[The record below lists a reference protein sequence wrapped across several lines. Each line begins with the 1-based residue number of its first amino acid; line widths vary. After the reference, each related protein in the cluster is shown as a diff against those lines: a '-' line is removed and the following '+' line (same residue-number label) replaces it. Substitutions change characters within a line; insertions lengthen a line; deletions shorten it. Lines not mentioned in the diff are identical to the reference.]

1 MSTAS
6 LYSTMTDVLLVCLML
21 QVFALVGT
29 IALLTVPI
37 VPGELRFWHLL
48 RIQQTRKWITRR
60 RNVIQPLLR
69 EKTLKIARD
78 NLRWH
83 LILTFLF
90 CGLTG
95 RAVMADN
102 ILLRLL
108 ASVLLIPSIA
118 YLGGS
123 LVQRQKIAI
132 LRCRATSGLVQER

>member
-1 MSTAS
+1 
-6 LYSTMTDVLLVCLML
+6 MTNVLLACVML
-21 QVFALVGT
+21 QALALVGT
-29 IALLTVPI
+29 IALLTMPI
-37 VPGELRFWHLL
+37 RPGELRFWHLL
-48 RIQQTRKWITRR
+48 RIQQARRWITRR
-60 RNVIQPLLR
+60 RKVIQPLVPD
-69 EKTLKIARD
+69 KTVKIARD

-108 ASVLLIPSIA
+108 GSLLLIPSIA
-118 YLGGS
+118 YLAGS

-132 LRCRATSGLVQER
+132 LRCRAKSGLVKQR